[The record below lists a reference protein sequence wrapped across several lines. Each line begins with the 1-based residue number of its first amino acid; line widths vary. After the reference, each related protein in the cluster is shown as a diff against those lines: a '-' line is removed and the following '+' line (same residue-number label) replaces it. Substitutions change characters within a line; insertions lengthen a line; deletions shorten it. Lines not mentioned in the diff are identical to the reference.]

1 LLLGQS
7 LFHSGKLSTRS
18 KGLLQVQSAGAL
30 SLNPADAAGRSL
42 AEGDRVLVR
51 NERGEARTTVH
62 LSERIPQ
69 GIAWFPDHFAA
80 EMTGLLDCTLDPV
93 TKVPSFHC
101 ATVEVVKE

>member
-1 LLLGQS
+1 M
-7 LFHSGKLSTRS
+7 
-18 KGLLQVQSAGAL
+18 
-30 SLNPADAAGRSL
+30 
-42 AEGDRVLVR
+42 LVR

-69 GIAWFPDHFAA
+69 GIAWFPDHFAQ